1 MDPPGKPGREAPLTL
16 VHASDLHL
24 SVPESDYCLEVLDE
38 LVDTCFD
45 IRASFLLL
53 AGDLFESFEAAE
65 TLRGPFRSR
74 VERLEENCRILI
86 IPGNH
91 DVRGQGGRSLQ
102 ALDLGP
108 VMLLDELPFSLL
120 RFDEEGLEIVA
131 IPDQP
136 TYGNYPDW
144 GVPAKATPVRIV
156 LAHGTVPGMAYIGP
170 AGDEKEEVAAG
181 LLEARLFQELQADYV
196 ALGHLHGR
204 RQAVEDGMTLSYPG
218 SARVCR
224 RGETGEH
231 GVWRLGAGRN
241 GVACEFLP
249 LKTAGQYRLYEVPVG
264 LSGTIDLALLHPE
277 EWHRND
283 WVELRATGVVENEND
298 LPAALS
304 DLRRRYAGTVRHLE
318 VDTKDCEAMPGIASQ
333 PLAQRFLE
341 VWQASEPRDPAGR
354 PAWLRARQIGLL
366 AIKQELAI
374 GR

>member
-1 MDPPGKPGREAPLTL
+1 M
-16 VHASDLHL
+16 
-24 SVPESDYCLEVLDE
+24 LDE

-53 AGDLFESFEAAE
+53 AGDIFESFEAAE

-156 LAHGTVPGMAYIGP
+156 LAHGTVSGMAYIGP

-181 LLEARLFQELQADYV
+181 LLEPRLFQELQADYV